1 MGSIEKR
8 ISELEAAHAR
18 ASASEAAADHSRKER
33 VIDDFIGRTL
43 DAMASI
49 KRAPIDHENVRYT
62 CARLRGLGPLPIATH
77 VAALAALAHEDE
89 DEAREI
95 LARKA
100 EERGVRLETMEKLI
114 DGFAAFVEMAR
125 QRREDGA

>member
-8 ISELEAAHAR
+8 ISDLEAAHAR
-18 ASASEAAADHSRKER
+18 APADHSRKER

-49 KRAPIDHENVRYT
+49 KRAPADHEDVRYT
-62 CARLRGLGPLPIATH
+62 CARLRGLGPLPVAAY
-77 VAALAALAHEDE
+77 VAALAALGHEDE

-95 LARKA
+95 LAQRV
-100 EERGVRLETMEKLI
+100 EERGVSLETMEKLI

-125 QRREDGA
+125 

>member
-8 ISELEAAHAR
+8 LAALEAAHAR
-18 ASASEAAADHSRKER
+18 ASAPADHSRKER
-33 VIDDFIGRTL
+33 LMDDFIGRTL

-49 KRAPIDHENVRYT
+49 KRAPIDPENVRYT

-95 LARKA
+95 LAQRA
-100 EERGVRLETMEKLI
+100 EERGVRLETIEKLI

-125 QRREDGA
+125 QRGEEGA

>member
-8 ISELEAAHAR
+8 ISDLEAAHAR
-18 ASASEAAADHSRKER
+18 TAAPADHSRKER

-49 KRAPIDHENVRYT
+49 KRAPIDHEDVRYT
-62 CARLRGLGPLPIATH
+62 CARLRGLGPLPVAAY
-77 VAALAALAHEDE
+77 VAALAALGHEDE

-95 LARKA
+95 LAQRV
-100 EERGVRLETMEKLI
+100 EERGVSLETMEKLI

-125 QRREDGA
+125 QRREDGV

>member
-8 ISELEAAHAR
+8 ISDLEAAHAR
-18 ASASEAAADHSRKER
+18 ASAPADHSRKER

-77 VAALAALAHEDE
+77 VAALAALEHEDE

-95 LARKA
+95 LARTT
-100 EERGVRLETMEKLI
+100 EERGVSLETMEKLI

>member
-8 ISELEAAHAR
+8 ISDLEAAHAR
-18 ASASEAAADHSRKER
+18 ASAPADHSRKER
-33 VIDDFIGRTL
+33 LIDDFIGRTL

-62 CARLRGLGPLPIATH
+62 CARLRGLGPLPVATH
-77 VAALAALAHEDE
+77 VAALAALGHEDE

-125 QRREDGA
+125 QRREEGA

>member
-1 MGSIEKR
+1 MLSG
-8 ISELEAAHAR
+8 AARGHA
-18 ASASEAAADHSRKER
+18 
-33 VIDDFIGRTL
+33 
-43 DAMASI
+43 
-49 KRAPIDHENVRYT
+49 
-62 CARLRGLGPLPIATH
+62 
-77 VAALAALAHEDE
+77 AALAALGHEDE

-125 QRREDGA
+125 QRREEGA

>member
-1 MGSIEKR
+1 VGSIEKR
-8 ISELEAAHAR
+8 ISDLEAAHAR
-18 ASASEAAADHSRKER
+18 TTASADHSRKER
-33 VIDDFIGRTL
+33 LIDDFIGRTL
-43 DAMASI
+43 DAMVSI
-49 KRAPIDHENVRYT
+49 KRAPADQEHVRYT

-77 VAALAALAHEDE
+77 VAALAALGHEDE

-100 EERGVRLETMEKLI
+100 EERGVSLDTMEKLI

>member
-8 ISELEAAHAR
+8 ISDLEAAHAR
-18 ASASEAAADHSRKER
+18 TAAPATHDRR
-33 VIDDFIGRTL
+33 ARLMDDFIGRTL

-49 KRAPIDHENVRYT
+49 KRAPIDHEDVRYT
-62 CARLRGLGPLPIATH
+62 CARLRGLGPLPVAAY
-77 VAALAALAHEDE
+77 VAALVALGHEDE

-95 LARKA
+95 LAQRV
-100 EERGVRLETMEKLI
+100 EERGVSLDTMEKLI

-125 QRREDGA
+125 